1 MDDQTP
7 SSAPHHEAPA
17 PAPTA
22 ERTQPLAIPGA
33 IVIAG
38 LMIAGA
44 IFATNGGT
52 AAKNPGDN
60 TANVGAASSKITI
73 TKDDH
78 VRGNPNAPVKIVE
91 YSDPEC
97 PFCKAFHPT
106 MEKVM
111 AEYGA
116 KGQVAWIYRHF
127 PLDQIH
133 SKAREEIEAIEC
145 AGDVGGNVKFWEY
158 LDRVFE
164 VTPGNNGLDLALLPT
179 IAQDLGLDAEKFAV
193 CRAED
198 KFASKIDASYKSGL
212 AAGVRGT
219 PHSIIIGKDGT
230 QYVVN
235 GAQPY
240 DTVKQMID
248 AALK

>member
-1 MDDQTP
+1 MDEQTTQP
-7 SSAPHHEAPA
+7 QAPA
-17 PAPTA
+17 PVTPSG
-22 ERTQPLAIPGA
+22 QKPSLAIPGA
-33 IVIAG
+33 IVVAG

-44 IFATNGGT
+44 IFVTNGGT
-52 AAKNPGDN
+52 VTNNPGN
-60 TANVGAASSKITI
+60 NAANAGGALTKITL
-73 TKDDH
+73 TKEDH

-106 MEKVM
+106 MQKIM

-116 KGQVAWIYRHF
+116 KGQVAWVYRHF

-133 SKAREEIEAIEC
+133 PKAREEIEAIEC
-145 AGDVGGNVKFWEY
+145 AGDIGGNVKFWEY

-179 IAQDLGLDAEKFAV
+179 MAKDLGLDVAKFEA
-193 CRAED
+193 CRAENKFDD
-198 KFASKIDASYKSGL
+198 KIQASYESGL

-219 PHSIIIGKDGT
+219 PHSVIISKDGK

-240 DTVKQMID
+240 EAVKQMIET
-248 AALK
+248 ALK